1 LNRNRRSGPKY
12 SLAVLVLV
20 FAAGILQAQPAAAVK
35 KVTFKGIIGQSRIGL
50 TLVVNAANVITGGH
64 YFYADELKDIPLKAG
79 TQGTGVMLYGPDGG
93 QMALRFKGSDG
104 STGQPVTLEN
114 STGMEGRWMK
124 GDSSYPINLQMEGI
138 SEGPADARWYED
150 VTSESDAAFEN
161 RVRCFTG
168 AALAGDRAT
177 AARYVDFPLRV
188 NRDGKSRTI
197 ASAAELSARWSRIF
211 TPACLDAI
219 RDAMPHDMFVR
230 NGQAMLGDGVVWFGP
245 KGATAI
251 NVPAN

>member
-1 LNRNRRSGPKY
+1 MNRNRRSGPKL
-12 SLAVLVLV
+12 SLAVLILA
-20 FAAGILQAQPAAAVK
+20 FAAGTVQAQPTATVK
-35 KVTFKGIIGQSRIGL
+35 RVTFKGIIGQSRVGL

-64 YFYADELKDIPLKAG
+64 YFFADDLKDIPLKAG
-79 TQGTGVMLYGPDGG
+79 TQGTGLILYGPDGE
-93 QMALRFKGSDG
+93 QMALRFKGSASD
-104 STGQPVTLEN
+104 TGQALTLEN

-124 GDSSYPINLQMEGI
+124 GDSSYPIDLQIEGI
-138 SEGPADARWYED
+138 SEGPADARWYEG

-161 RVRCFTG
+161 RVQCFAK

-177 AARYVDFPLRV
+177 AARYADFPLRV
-188 NRDGKSRTI
+188 NRNGKSSTI
-197 ASAAELSARWSRIF
+197 TSAAGLSARWNRIF

-245 KGATAI
+245 KGAAAI
-251 NVPAN
+251 NVP